1 MLEPGKVIRGQYRIT
16 APLARGGM
24 GELFF
29 AEHAA
34 TGEPLVIKTLLPS
47 LHGRLDLVA
56 LFFEEAELTARL
68 CHPRIVRV
76 FDYGRDESCCC
87 FMAMERLEG
96 ATLGALMRQAYEEH
110 AGLPV
115 PLVLAVG
122 IQLCEALDHGA
133 HAVGPDGV
141 EMALVHRDLSPL
153 NVFVTQRGSVKLIDF
168 GIARVAGASRHRAS
182 PSLRGKPSYRSP
194 EMVRS
199 QDVDG
204 RSDLFT
210 LGVILWEA
218 LAGRKL
224 FCSQPQDESERRIL
238 SMPIPRISHIAPAV
252 PSALE
257 IIIAKALAREP
268 QRRFQTA
275 GDFGQALRA
284 LFLATCG
291 ERQHRV
297 LQAALAH
304 LRRRSLGEGAC

>member
-29 AEHAA
+29 AEHVR
-34 TGEPLVIKTLLPS
+34 TGEPLVIKTLLS
-47 LHGRLDLVA
+47 TLHERLDLIA

-68 CHPRIVRV
+68 SHPRIVHV
-76 FDYGRDESCCC
+76 FDYGRDEDCCC

-110 AGLPV
+110 VGLPV
-115 PLVLAVG
+115 PLVLVVG
-122 IQLCEALDHGA
+122 MQLCEALEHGA
-133 HAVGPDGV
+133 HALGPDGAR
-141 EMALVHRDLSPL
+141 MALVHRDLSPL
-153 NVFVTQRGSVKLIDF
+153 NVFVTERGAVKLLDF
-168 GIARVAGASRHRAS
+168 GIARVTGASRHRAS

-199 QDVDG
+199 QSVDV

-210 LGVILWEA
+210 LGIILWEA

-224 FCSQPQDESERRIL
+224 FCSQPQEESERRIL
-238 SMPIPRISHIAPAV
+238 SMPIPRISNLV
-252 PSALE
+252 PDLPPALE
-257 IIIAKALAREP
+257 LIIAKALAREP

-275 GDFGQALRA
+275 ADFGQALRA
-284 LFLATCG
+284 LFRATCA

-297 LQAALAH
+297 LKAALAH
-304 LRRRSLGEGAC
+304 LRRCALG